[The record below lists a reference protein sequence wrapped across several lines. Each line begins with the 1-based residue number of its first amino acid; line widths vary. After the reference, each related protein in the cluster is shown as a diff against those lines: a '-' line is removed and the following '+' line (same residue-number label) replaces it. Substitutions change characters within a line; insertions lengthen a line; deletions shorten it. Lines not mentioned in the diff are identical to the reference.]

1 MALYQIIIPGP
12 RLAEASSVMRSQETL
27 PRWNVDGTAPDCA
40 SLMAVD
46 RGPDQNITIF
56 CMYVLT
62 MLLCRYTNSTRL
74 VGVSGGRVGVATSM
88 AGGGTAL
95 SVLTISS
102 VHLADR
108 GNYTCKPA
116 SGGHASVSLHVLE
129 GDY

>member
-1 MALYQIIIPGP
+1 
-12 RLAEASSVMRSQETL
+12 
-27 PRWNVDGTAPDCA
+27 
-40 SLMAVD
+40 
-46 RGPDQNITIF
+46 
-56 CMYVLT
+56 

-129 GDY
+129 GDHTKASNKPSRRLKLKVPTSTFTLNALC

>member
-1 MALYQIIIPGP
+1 
-12 RLAEASSVMRSQETL
+12 
-27 PRWNVDGTAPDCA
+27 
-40 SLMAVD
+40 MAVD

-129 GDY
+129 GDYWLYLAVVPRQPRTDSDLMFYDTASKK

>member
-1 MALYQIIIPGP
+1 
-12 RLAEASSVMRSQETL
+12 
-27 PRWNVDGTAPDCA
+27 
-40 SLMAVD
+40 
-46 RGPDQNITIF
+46 
-56 CMYVLT
+56 
-62 MLLCRYTNSTRL
+62 MLLCRYTNDTRL
-74 VGVSGGRVGVATSM
+74 VGVSGGRVGVATMM

-129 GDY
+129 GDHSLYLAIVPSSAQNQNRL

>member
-1 MALYQIIIPGP
+1 
-12 RLAEASSVMRSQETL
+12 
-27 PRWNVDGTAPDCA
+27 
-40 SLMAVD
+40 
-46 RGPDQNITIF
+46 
-56 CMYVLT
+56 

-74 VGVSGGRVGVATSM
+74 VGVSGGRVGVATMM

-129 GDY
+129 GDHKQEFKTKVREDFIIREKAPTSTSPC

>member
-1 MALYQIIIPGP
+1 
-12 RLAEASSVMRSQETL
+12 
-27 PRWNVDGTAPDCA
+27 
-40 SLMAVD
+40 
-46 RGPDQNITIF
+46 
-56 CMYVLT
+56 
-62 MLLCRYTNSTRL
+62 MLCCRYLLPPSSRQPRPGQRL
-74 VGVSGGRVGVATSM
+74 VGVSGGRVGVATMM

-129 GDY
+129 GDYRLYLAIVPSSAQNQNRL